1 VSLWESLKTSW
12 QSIIATKLRSG
23 LTVLGISIGIAA
35 VVFLVGMG
43 EGQSAQMTAMFQDLG
58 ADALYVA
65 STSGRTS
72 PGSLGN
78 LTIEDAE
85 ALADPTRAPAI
96 KLVAPTISR
105 TVLVQYGNEKVNI
118 SCTGVTP
125 EIATVRKYPVE
136 DGFFISDND
145 VKRRTSVAVLGHQTA
160 QDLFLNQSPLGQSIR
175 IDQRKFQV
183 IGVLEEMG
191 GRWGDSFVLIP
202 LTTMQAKIVTQRT
215 ALGHPVQQI
224 AVQAVST
231 DRINEAMSQIKAI
244 LRERHRL
251 RNGEEDDF
259 DIVNMTDVLSSMQES
274 LATFSLFLGFVGA
287 IALVVGGIGI
297 MNIMLVS
304 VTERTREIGIRKAVG
319 AKRRNILSQF
329 LMESSMLSLT
339 GGILGVIAAFL
350 LSVLVSSL
358 SISGMGGPP
367 GRGSSLSILISP
379 GIIIVALTISTA
391 VGLVSG
397 TYPAYRAASLDPIT
411 SLRHE

>member
-1 VSLWESLKTSW
+1 VNLWESLKTSW
-12 QSIIATKLRSG
+12 QSILATKLRSG
-23 LTVLGISIGIAA
+23 LTILGISIGIAA

-43 EGQSAQMTAMFQDLG
+43 QGQSAQMTTMFQDLG
-58 ADALYVA
+58 ANALYVA
-65 STSGRTS
+65 STSGRMS
-72 PGSLGN
+72 PGSLGT
-78 LTIEDAE
+78 LTLEDAE

-96 KLVAPTISR
+96 ALVAPTINR
-105 TVLVQYGNEKVNI
+105 NALVQYGNEKVNI

-125 EIATVRKYPVE
+125 EIAAVRKYPVE
-136 DGFFISDND
+136 EGFFISDID

-160 QDLFLNQSPLGQSIR
+160 EDLFLTQNPLGQSIR

-231 DRINEAMSQIKAI
+231 DKMNAAISQITAI
-244 LRERHRL
+244 LRERHHL
-251 RNGEEDDF
+251 RNGEENDF

-339 GGILGVIAAFL
+339 GGVLGVLIAFL
-350 LSVLVSSL
+350 LSVAVSGVTFG
-358 SISGMGGPP
+358 GMGPP
-367 GRGSSLSILISP
+367 GRGSSLEVLIPP
-379 GIIIVALTISTA
+379 GIIIIALTISTA

-397 TYPAYRAASLDPIT
+397 TYPAFRAASLDPIE

>member
-1 VSLWESLKTSW
+1 VNLWESLKTSW
-12 QSIIATKLRSG
+12 QSILATKLRSG
-23 LTVLGISIGIAA
+23 LTILGISIGIAA

-43 EGQSAQMTAMFQDLG
+43 QGQSAQMTTMFQDLG
-58 ADALYVA
+58 ANALYVA
-65 STSGRTS
+65 STSGRMS
-72 PGSLGN
+72 PGSLGT
-78 LTIEDAE
+78 LTLEDAE

-96 KLVAPTISR
+96 ALVAPTINR
-105 TVLVQYGNEKVNI
+105 NALVQYGNEKVNI

-125 EIATVRKYPVE
+125 EIAAVRKYPVE
-136 DGFFISDND
+136 EGFFISDID

-160 QDLFLNQSPLGQSIR
+160 EDLFLTQNPLGQSIR

-202 LTTMQAKIVTQRT
+202 LTTMQAKIATQRS

-231 DRINEAMSQIKAI
+231 DKMNAAISQITAI
-244 LRERHRL
+244 LRERHHL

-339 GGILGVIAAFL
+339 GGVLGVLIAFL
-350 LSVLVSSL
+350 LSVAVSGVTFG
-358 SISGMGGPP
+358 GMGPP
-367 GRGSSLSILISP
+367 GRGSSLEVLIPP
-379 GIIIVALTISTA
+379 GIIIIALTISTA

-397 TYPAYRAASLDPIT
+397 TYPAFRAASLDPIE

>member
-1 VSLWESLKTSW
+1 VNLWESLKTSW
-12 QSIIATKLRSG
+12 QSILATKMRSG
-23 LTVLGISIGIAA
+23 LTILGISIGIAA
-35 VVFLVGMG
+35 VVFLVGLG

-78 LTIEDAE
+78 LTLEDAE

-96 KLVAPTISR
+96 ELVAPTMSR

-136 DGFFISDND
+136 EGFFISDID

-160 QDLFLNQSPLGQSIR
+160 EDLFLTQNPLGQSIR

-202 LTTMQAKIVTQRT
+202 LTTMQAKIVTQRS
-215 ALGHPVQQI
+215 ALGRPVQQI

-231 DRINEAMSQIKAI
+231 DKMNAAISQITAI
-244 LRERHRL
+244 LRERHHL

-259 DIVNMTDVLSSMQES
+259 DIVNMTDLLSSMQES

-319 AKRRNILSQF
+319 AKRRNILTQF

-350 LSVLVSSL
+350 LSVAVSGVSVG
-358 SISGMGGPP
+358 GMGPP
-367 GRGSSLSILISP
+367 GRGSSLQVLISP
-379 GIIIVALTISTA
+379 GIIIIALTISTT

-397 TYPAYRAASLDPIT
+397 TYPAFRAASLDPID

>member
-12 QSIIATKLRSG
+12 QSITATKLRSG

-43 EGQSAQMTAMFQDLG
+43 EGQKAQMTTMFQDLG
-58 ADALYVA
+58 ADAMYI
-65 STSGRTS
+65 SSKSGRTS

-85 ALADPTRAPAI
+85 ALADKERAPAI
-96 KLVAPTISR
+96 KLVAPTMNRS
-105 TVLVQYGNEKVNI
+105 VLVQYGNEKVNI

-125 EIATVRKYPVE
+125 EIAAVRNYPVAE
-136 DGFFISDND
+136 GFFISDMD
-145 VKRRTSVAVLGHQTA
+145 VKRRASVAVLGYQTA
-160 QDLFLNQSPLGQSIR
+160 EDLFLTQSPIGQSIR
-175 IDQRKFQV
+175 IGQRKFQV

-202 LTTMQAKIVTQRT
+202 LTTMQTKIVTQRS

-224 AVQAVST
+224 AVQAVSP
-231 DRINEAMSQIKAI
+231 DKISEAMSQITAI

-251 RNGEEDDF
+251 REGEESDF
-259 DIVNMTDVLSSMQES
+259 DIVNMTDVLNSMQES
-274 LATFSLFLGFVGA
+274 LATFSMFLGFVGA

-304 VTERTREIGIRKAVG
+304 VTERTREIGVRKAVG
-319 AKRRNILSQF
+319 AKRRHILSQF
-329 LMESSMLSLT
+329 LLESSMLSLT
-339 GGILGVIAAFL
+339 GGILGILAAFA
-350 LSVLVSSL
+350 LSVMVSG
-358 SISGMGGPP
+358 ISVEGMGP
-367 GRGSSLSILISP
+367 GRGSSLEASISP

-391 VGLVSG
+391 VGLISG
-397 TYPAYRAASLDPIT
+397 TYPAFRAASLDPIE